1 VRGGFK
7 GPRNN
12 LIRIAGRID
21 SVMKGGDEAYQSP
34 EMSIPSRIQRQA
46 HMESDDWN
54 YTIRPRKDVC

>member
-1 VRGGFK
+1 
-7 GPRNN
+7 
-12 LIRIAGRID
+12 
-21 SVMKGGDEAYQSP
+21 MKGGDEAYQSP